1 MNQEKFDEIVKRFKE
16 TKDNKGNNL
25 NMHYL
30 LIKDD
35 ENCFVH
41 RFNNRTEKSD
51 IRSISKTVM
60 TLLVG
65 IVNRLSKEGKYPKFD
80 DETYIYPIIKD
91 IFNLTNG
98 ENIKYI
104 EKLQVKHLMTHTMG
118 YDKILMMRDDIK
130 DMDPDDYVDFIMN
143 SPIVYEPGEYYL
155 YSNAGFYMLSVVLQ
169 EFLGEDL
176 LEFADRELFRPL
188 DIEDYQWERYGK
200 YLAGAT
206 RLWLFPEDLLK
217 IGELMMNNG
226 VHNEKIIVPKEWLD
240 KMLKIYYYT
249 PDVDTPGSTFR
260 RYGYG
265 YGTWLPKEDFYFGHG
280 TDGQILTVLPK
291 QKCIIIT
298 QAYQHDIKPIEQ
310 IVDSIVVDKIK

>member
-188 DIEDYQWERYGK
+188 DIEDYQW
-200 YLAGAT
+200 
-206 RLWLFPEDLLK
+206 
-217 IGELMMNNG
+217 
-226 VHNEKIIVPKEWLD
+226 
-240 KMLKIYYYT
+240 
-249 PDVDTPGSTFR
+249 
-260 RYGYG
+260 
-265 YGTWLPKEDFYFGHG
+265 
-280 TDGQILTVLPK
+280 
-291 QKCIIIT
+291 
-298 QAYQHDIKPIEQ
+298 
-310 IVDSIVVDKIK
+310 